1 VFAST
6 LGPGPATPLTGDREG
21 SAPMPADG
29 EAAPTAVASL
39 LHPPGA
45 RPPLV
50 AVEPL
55 SDGAAHDLQLAPL
68 FAALSK
74 DAPWL
79 AAWYATPCADVET
92 VRYRQRVAAELR
104 RSEVAEPLR
113 TFARRVHR
121 VRQRLDAVQR
131 VPYRYVA
138 EAWFLANAH
147 RYVRAT
153 TALLE
158 ALEPLELEADGL
170 RVCRDAVRDI
180 VAGERFRSLATDAA
194 AVRKGL
200 DAVSY
205 TVRVQTGRIT
215 VDSDRGE
222 PDLTAQVAAT
232 FARFR
237 TGPPRPVERPPVEPG
252 VDEVTAR
259 ILELVAEQHP
269 DAFAALVAFHAR
281 HRPLLDPTIAGL
293 AQEVPFYLAY
303 LDRIGR
309 LRSGGLPFC
318 DPELVRPGEPCSAE
332 DSYDLAVAT
341 KRRAEGLR
349 VVTNDWRLD
358 PPERLLVVTGANQG
372 GKTTFARA
380 FGQLQHLASLGL
392 PVPARRATIGLHDR
406 LLTHFER
413 QERITT
419 LRGKLEDELV
429 RVHELLRRATPDSV
443 VLLNET
449 FSSTTLQDA
458 RDLGTAVLER
468 VARLGARGVFVTFV
482 DELASVGPATVSMV
496 ATVAPDDPTVR
507 TFEVVRRPP
516 DGLAHAVALADRY
529 GLTYEALRGRLGP

>member
-1 VFAST
+1 
-6 LGPGPATPLTGDREG
+6 
-21 SAPMPADG
+21 MPAAG
-29 EAAPTAVASL
+29 GGTPAVSL
-39 LHPPGA
+39 LRPPGS

-50 AVEPL
+50 EAEPL
-55 SDGAAHDLQLAPL
+55 DDAAAHDLQLAPL

-74 DAPWL
+74 DTPWL
-79 AAWYATPCADVET
+79 ASWYATPCADVDT
-92 VRYRQRVAAELR
+92 VRFRQAVAGELLR
-104 RSEVAEPLR
+104 PGVAEPLR
-113 TFARRVHR
+113 TFARRIHR
-121 VRQRLDAVQR
+121 VRQRLDAVRR

-158 ALEPLELEADGL
+158 ELDAVELRAGGL
-170 RVCRDAVRDI
+170 LACRDAIRDI
-180 VAGERFRSLATDAA
+180 AEGERFRSLVADAA
-194 AVRKGL
+194 EVQEAL

-205 TVRVQTGRIT
+205 TVRVNTGRIT
-215 VDSDRGE
+215 VDTDHGE
-222 PDLTAQVAAT
+222 PDLTAEVAAT
-232 FARFR
+232 FERFR

-252 VDEVTAR
+252 VDPVSAR

-269 DAFAALVAFHAR
+269 SAFAALVELQER
-281 HRPLLDPTIAGL
+281 YRPLLDPTIAAL

-303 LDRIGR
+303 LDRTER
-309 LRSGGLPFC
+309 LRAGGLPFC
-318 DPELVRPGEPCSAE
+318 DPELVGPNEPCSAE

-341 KRRAEGLR
+341 KRLADGLP
-349 VVTNDWRLD
+349 VVTNDWQLE

-380 FGQLQHLASLGL
+380 FGQLHHLASLGL

-419 LRGKLEDELV
+419 LRGKLEDELI
-429 RVHELLRRATPDSV
+429 RVHELLTRATPDSV
-443 VLLNET
+443 VFLNET

-458 RDLGTAVLER
+458 RELGTAILER
-468 VARLGARGVFVTFV
+468 LARLGARGVFVTFV
-482 DELASVGPATVSMV
+482 DELASTGPATVSMV
-496 ATVAPDDPTVR
+496 ATVAADDPTVR
-507 TFEVVRRPP
+507 TFRVVRRPP

-529 GLTYEALRGRLGP
+529 GLTYEALTRRLTP

>member
-1 VFAST
+1 
-6 LGPGPATPLTGDREG
+6 
-21 SAPMPADG
+21 MPAAGDST
-29 EAAPTAVASL
+29 PSAVASL
-39 LHPPGA
+39 LRPPQAHPPA
-45 RPPLV
+45 V
-50 AVEPL
+50 VVEPL
-55 SDGAAHDLQLAPL
+55 SDAAAHDLQLAPL
-68 FAALSK
+68 FSALSK

-79 AAWYATPCADVET
+79 APWYATPCADVDT
-92 VRYRQRVAAELR
+92 VRFRQAVAGELQR
-104 RSEVAEPLR
+104 PEVAEPLR
-113 TFARRVHR
+113 TFARRIHR

-131 VPYRYVA
+131 VPHRYVA

-153 TALLE
+153 TAVLE
-158 ALEPLELEADGL
+158 ELEPLELRSEGL
-170 RVCRDAVRDI
+170 RACRGAVRDI
-180 VAGERFRSLATDAA
+180 VEGERFRALAADAA
-194 AVRKGL
+194 EVQEAL

-205 TVRVQTGRIT
+205 TVRVQAGRIT
-215 VDSDRGE
+215 VDSDHDE
-222 PDLTAQVAAT
+222 PDLTAEVAVT

-237 TGPPRPVERPPVEPG
+237 TEPPRPVERPAVEPG
-252 VDEVTAR
+252 VDHVTAR
-259 ILELVAEQHP
+259 ILVLVADQHP
-269 DAFAALVAFHAR
+269 GAFTGLVEFQAR

-293 AQEVPFYLAY
+293 AREVPFYLAY
-303 LDRIGR
+303 LDRTER
-309 LRSGGLPFC
+309 LRAGGLPFC
-318 DPELVRPGEPCSAE
+318 DPELVGPDEVCSAD

-341 KRRAEGLR
+341 TRRAEGQP
-349 VVTNDWRLD
+349 VVTNDWRLE

-380 FGQLQHLASLGL
+380 FGQLHHLASLGL

-429 RVHELLRRATPDSV
+429 RVHELLTRATPDSV
-443 VLLNET
+443 VFLNET

-468 VARLGARGVFVTFV
+468 LARLGARGVFVTFV

-507 TFEVVRRPP
+507 TFRVVRRPP

-529 GLTYEALRGRLGP
+529 GLTYEALRGRLAP

>member
-1 VFAST
+1 MRAVAEGT
-6 LGPGPATPLTGDREG
+6 PG
-21 SAPMPADG
+21 
-29 EAAPTAVASL
+29 ASL
-39 LHPPGA
+39 LRPPGS

-50 AVEPL
+50 AAEPL
-55 SDGAAHDLQLAPL
+55 SDAAAHDLQLAPL

-79 AAWYATPCADVET
+79 APWYATPCADVDT
-92 VRYRQRVAAELR
+92 VRFRQAVAGELQR
-104 RSEVAEPLR
+104 PEVAEPLR
-113 TFARRVHR
+113 TFARRIHR
-121 VRQRLDAVQR
+121 VRQRLDAAQR

-153 TALLE
+153 TVLLDE
-158 ALEPLELEADGL
+158 LDALELRTDGL
-170 RVCRDAVRDI
+170 RACRDAVRDI
-180 VAGERFRSLATDAA
+180 VERERFRSLAADAA
-194 AVRKGL
+194 EVQQAL

-205 TVRVQTGRIT
+205 TVRVHTGRIS
-215 VDSDRGE
+215 VDSDHGE
-222 PDLTAQVAAT
+222 PDLTTEVAAT

-237 TGPPRPVERPPVEPG
+237 TGPPRPVEWSAAEPG
-252 VDEVTAR
+252 VDAVTAR

-269 DAFAALVAFHAR
+269 AAFTALVELQDR

-303 LDRIGR
+303 LDRTER
-309 LRSGGLPFC
+309 LRVGGLPFC
-318 DPELVRPGEPCSAE
+318 DPELVGPNESCSAQ

-341 KRRAEGLR
+341 KRLADGEP
-349 VVTNDWRLD
+349 VVTNDWQLEA
-358 PPERLLVVTGANQG
+358 PERLLVVTGANQG

-380 FGQLQHLASLGL
+380 FGQLHHLASLGL

-419 LRGKLEDELV
+419 LRGKLEDELI
-429 RVHELLRRATPDSV
+429 RVHELLDQATPDSV
-443 VLLNET
+443 VFLNET

-458 RDLGTAVLER
+458 RELGTAVLER
-468 VARLGARGVFVTFV
+468 LAHLGARGVFVTFV
-482 DELASVGPATVSMV
+482 DELASVGRATVSMV
-496 ATVAPDDPTVR
+496 ATVDPDDPTVR
-507 TFEVVRRPP
+507 TFRVVRRPP

-529 GLTYEALRGRLGP
+529 GLTYDALTRRLAP

>member
-1 VFAST
+1 
-6 LGPGPATPLTGDREG
+6 
-21 SAPMPADG
+21 MPAAGDDR
-29 EAAPTAVASL
+29 PSAVVSL
-39 LHPPGA
+39 LRPPGS
-45 RPPLV
+45 RPPVV

-55 SDGAAHDLQLAPL
+55 SDAAAHDLQLAPL

-79 AAWYATPCADVET
+79 ATWYATPCADVDT
-92 VRYRQRVAAELR
+92 VRFRQAVARELR
-104 RSEVAEPLR
+104 RPEVAEPLR
-113 TFARRVHR
+113 TFARRIHL

-131 VPYRYVA
+131 LPHRYVA

-158 ALEPLELEADGL
+158 DLDPLELRADGL
-170 RVCRDAVRDI
+170 QACRDAVRDL
-180 VAGERFRSLATDAA
+180 VEGQRFRSLAEDATVVQEA
-194 AVRKGL
+194 L

-205 TVRVQTGRIT
+205 TVRLQTGRIT
-215 VDSDRGE
+215 VDSDHGE
-222 PDLTAQVAAT
+222 PDLTAEVAAT

-237 TGPPRPVERPPVEPG
+237 TEPPRPVEWPAVEPG
-252 VDEVTAR
+252 MDPVTAR
-259 ILELVAEQHP
+259 ILELVAGQHP
-269 DAFAALVAFHAR
+269 DAFAGLVEFQSR

-293 AQEVPFYLAY
+293 AREVPFYLAY
-303 LDRIGR
+303 LDRTER
-309 LRSGGLPFC
+309 LRASGLPFC
-318 DPELVRPGEPCSAE
+318 EPDLVGPSETCSAE

-341 KRRAEGLR
+341 KRLADGEP
-349 VVTNDWRLD
+349 VVTNDWQLA

-380 FGQLQHLASLGL
+380 FGQLHHLASLGL

-429 RVHELLRRATPDSV
+429 RVHELLTHATPDSV
-443 VLLNET
+443 VFLNET

-458 RDLGTAVLER
+458 RDLGTAVL
-468 VARLGARGVFVTFV
+468 VLLARLGARGVFVTFV

-507 TFEVVRRPP
+507 TFRVVRRPP

-529 GLTYEALRGRLGP
+529 GLTYQALTRRLAP

>member
-1 VFAST
+1 
-6 LGPGPATPLTGDREG
+6 
-21 SAPMPADG
+21 MPAVGD
-29 EAAPTAVASL
+29 EASAAAASL

-45 RPPLV
+45 RQPAV
-50 AVEPL
+50 EVEPL
-55 SDGAAHDLQLAPL
+55 SDAAARDLQLAPL

-79 AAWYATPCADVET
+79 APWYATPCADVDT
-92 VRYRQRVAAELR
+92 VRFRQAIAGELLR
-104 RSEVAEPLR
+104 PEVAEPLR
-113 TFARRVHR
+113 TFARRIHR

-131 VPYRYVA
+131 LPYRYVA

-158 ALEPLELEADGL
+158 ELDPLELRADGL
-170 RVCRDAVRDI
+170 TGCRDAVRGL
-180 VAGERFRSLATDAA
+180 VEGERFRSLAADAA
-194 AVRKGL
+194 EVQEAL
-200 DAVSY
+200 DAVAY
-205 TVRVQTGRIT
+205 TVRVQAGRIT
-215 VDSDRGE
+215 VDRDHDE
-222 PDLTAQVAAT
+222 PDLTAEVAAT

-237 TGPPRPVERPPVEPG
+237 TGPPRPVEWPALEPG
-252 VDEVTAR
+252 VDLVTAR
-259 ILELVAEQHP
+259 ILELVADQHA
-269 DAFAALVAFHAR
+269 DAFTGLLEFQAR

-303 LDRIGR
+303 LDRTER
-309 LRSGGLPFC
+309 LRAGGLPFC
-318 DPELVRPGEPCSAE
+318 DPDLVGPGEPCSAE

-341 KRRAEGLR
+341 KRLADGQP
-349 VVTNDWRLD
+349 VVTNDWQLA

-380 FGQLQHLASLGL
+380 FGQLHHLASLGL

-429 RVHELLRRATPDSV
+429 RVHDLLTRATPDSV
-443 VLLNET
+443 VFLNET

-458 RDLGTAVLER
+458 RDLGTAVLEQL
-468 VARLGARGVFVTFV
+468 ARLGARGVFVTFV
-482 DELASVGPATVSMV
+482 DELASVGGATVSMV

-507 TFEVVRRPP
+507 TFRVVRRPP
-516 DGLAHAVALADRY
+516 DGLAHAVALAGRY
-529 GLTYEALRGRLGP
+529 GLTYETLTRRLAP